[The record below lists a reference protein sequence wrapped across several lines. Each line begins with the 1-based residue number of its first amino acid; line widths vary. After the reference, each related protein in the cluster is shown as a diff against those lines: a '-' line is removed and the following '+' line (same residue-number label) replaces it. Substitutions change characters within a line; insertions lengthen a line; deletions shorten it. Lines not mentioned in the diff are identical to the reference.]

1 MAKEIFKT
9 HDIIF
14 ASRPSHHP
22 AFKLTTYNFT
32 DIMSSPHN
40 DYWRELRKI
49 CNMELLSQKRVQT
62 FKTVRED
69 EVFDLMNSISSQQ
82 GSIFNISRS
91 IFSLTYGITS
101 RAAFGKRNE
110 RTERF
115 LQILDEHND
124 LLAGFNLADMYPSIK
139 LLQVMSPLKF
149 KLDKAHKQ
157 SDEILE
163 DILNEHKR
171 KIKEAKDEGR
181 EGEDLVDI
189 LLNVQKSG
197 DFEPQLTDANIKAI
211 IQNIFAAGSEASAT
225 AMEWAMSEMIRKP
238 QIMKRAQ
245 DEVRSLFDGQGYVDE
260 SRLHELKY
268 LAAIIKEILR
278 LHPSAPL
285 LVPRE
290 SKARLFVNAWAIG
303 RDPKYW
309 IEAEKF
315 NPSRFLDSR
324 IDFQGD
330 DFEYIPFGAGRRI
343 CPGIAF
349 SQPVIQLALA
359 QLLFHFD
366 WKLPGDMKQEEL
378 DMTAKFGITMRRKN
392 DLLLIP
398 IPYSRSCLIMDNS
411 TP

>member
-1 MAKEIFKT
+1 MIRGNEGFMNSGDVVTEGFVKAIFVGGDMRGLEGGFQCVAKGWGRGCKGWL
-9 HDIIF
+9 
-14 ASRPSHHP
+14 RGGGVWGGGG
-22 AFKLTTYNFT
+22 
-32 DIMSSPHN
+32 MSSINCRDCGDGGWGGGCKGGGCVSGCGSSMETGATSAVEGPSVVASTN
-40 DYWRELRKI
+40 EEFDAG
-49 CNMELLSQKRVQT
+49 ELLFRHPYSQR
-62 FKTVRED
+62 
-69 EVFDLMNSISSQQ
+69 
-82 GSIFNISRS
+82 
-91 IFSLTYGITS
+91 
-101 RAAFGKRNE
+101 
-110 RTERF
+110 
-115 LQILDEHND
+115 
-124 LLAGFNLADMYPSIK
+124 P
-139 LLQVMSPLKF
+139 
-149 KLDKAHKQ
+149 
-157 SDEILE
+157 
-163 DILNEHKR
+163 
-171 KIKEAKDEGR
+171 
-181 EGEDLVDI
+181 
-189 LLNVQKSG
+189 
-197 DFEPQLTDANIKAI
+197 IKAP
-211 IQNIFAAGSEASAT
+211 NIFAASSEASAT

-238 QIMKRAQ
+238 QIMKREQ
-245 DEVRSLFDGQGYVDE
+245 DEVRSLFDGQGNVDE

-268 LAAIIKEILR
+268 LDAIIKEILR

-290 SKARLFVNAWAIG
+290 CGEQCEINGYQIPAKARLFVNARAIG

-309 IEAEKF
+309 SEAEKF

-366 WKLPGDMKQEEL
+366 WKLPGEMKQEEL

>member
-1 MAKEIFKT
+1 MSKAKEVST
-9 HDIIF
+9 
-14 ASRPSHHP
+14 
-22 AFKLTTYNFT
+22 
-32 DIMSSPHN
+32 
-40 DYWRELRKI
+40 
-49 CNMELLSQKRVQT
+49 
-62 FKTVRED
+62 
-69 EVFDLMNSISSQQ
+69 
-82 GSIFNISRS
+82 
-91 IFSLTYGITS
+91 
-101 RAAFGKRNE
+101 
-110 RTERF
+110 
-115 LQILDEHND
+115 
-124 LLAGFNLADMYPSIK
+124 LLAGH
-139 LLQVMSPLKF
+139 F
-149 KLDKAHKQ
+149 KLCIEQYPTSKKDKEDMKKVSYASAVGSLMYVMVCTMPDIVHAVGVVSRYLSNPDGYIDADITGDLDNMNPHLVPLSQQLLK

-171 KIKEAKDEGR
+171 KIKEVKDEGQ
-181 EGEDLVDI
+181 EGEDLVDV

-211 IQNIFAAGSEASAT
+211 IQNIFAASSEASAT

-238 QIMKRAQ
+238 QIMKREQ
-245 DEVRSLFDGQGYVDE
+245 DEVRSLFDGQGNVDE

-268 LAAIIKEILR
+268 LDAIIKEILR

-290 SKARLFVNAWAIG
+290 CGEQCEINGYQIPAKARLFVNARAIG

-309 IEAEKF
+309 SEAEKF

-366 WKLPGDMKQEEL
+366 WKLPGEMKQEEL

>member
-1 MAKEIFKT
+1 MF
-9 HDIIF
+9 
-14 ASRPSHHP
+14 
-22 AFKLTTYNFT
+22 
-32 DIMSSPHN
+32 
-40 DYWRELRKI
+40 
-49 CNMELLSQKRVQT
+49 
-62 FKTVRED
+62 
-69 EVFDLMNSISSQQ
+69 
-82 GSIFNISRS
+82 
-91 IFSLTYGITS
+91 
-101 RAAFGKRNE
+101 
-110 RTERF
+110 
-115 LQILDEHND
+115 
-124 LLAGFNLADMYPSIK
+124 
-139 LLQVMSPLKF
+139 
-149 KLDKAHKQ
+149 
-157 SDEILE
+157 
-163 DILNEHKR
+163 
-171 KIKEAKDEGR
+171 
-181 EGEDLVDI
+181 
-189 LLNVQKSG
+189 
-197 DFEPQLTDANIKAI
+197 
-211 IQNIFAAGSEASAT
+211 QNIFAAGSEASAT

-245 DEVRSLFDGQGYVDE
+245 DEVRSLFDGQGNVDE

-268 LAAIIKEILR
+268 LDAIIKEILR
-278 LHPSAPL
+278 LHPT
-285 LVPRE
+285 
-290 SKARLFVNAWAIG
+290 KARLFVNAWAIG

-349 SQPVIQLALA
+349 SQPVMQLALA